1 MRVSSIQRNTSKLH
15 TDIKWA
21 DIAFYLSQ
29 VFFSRDEFKRAFSAA
44 TVHDMFNWLTVIL
57 LVIVE
62 VITSS
67 ISVGYLEFVTGKMV
81 EHLSNEESNSTRS
94 KPPDFLKVRLV
105 KHVDVMNV
113 MPLFEFELF
122 H

>member
-1 MRVSSIQRNTSKLH
+1 MGRHCILFVTS
-15 TDIKWA
+15 
-21 DIAFYLSQ
+21 
-29 VFFSRDEFKRAFSAA
+29 FFSRDEFKRAFSAA

-105 KHVDVMNV
+105 KHVVVMNV